1 MILKNNE
8 KSLPFLAILIKLSGW
23 NPRINKYPNSSNS
36 WRNVAK
42 SPFLIEKCKIS
53 FYFAWQHKKKPY
65 LKASVASRKFCNFS
79 DGNKYSQFPKRI
91 LRCCGGGF
99 CSAAI
104 FEWNSKS
111 RYTFYH
117 LTAVK
122 KGKCKCTSYN
132 QLKVEC
138 IRIVKRNLKNIL
150 EILGHPKKHFRT
162 FRRLRE
168 IFWIFWTPLKIILEF
183 LGHPE
188 K

>member
-53 FYFAWQHKKKPY
+53 FYFTWQHKKKPY

-99 CSAAI
+99 CSVVAAAI

-138 IRIVKRNLKNIL
+138 IRIVKSQKK
-150 EILGHPKKHFRT
+150 PKKY
-162 FRRLRE
+162 LRFFE
-168 IFWIFWTPLKIILEF
+168 QPRKII
-183 LGHPE
+183 
-188 K
+188 